1 MTHICLIRQNRL
13 WLNQMEG
20 EGAASFS
27 ALSLQKPISL
37 VLHTVYSHRP
47 APACPI
53 FAEPRVPECVFKCF
67 SSTLVPCLC
76 LWTSIIQF
84 SRSLKALV
92 RDVKWPL
99 LVVLTCTLREPPPCH
114 DYNETLIFVKAQF
127 CGWWLVLFSL
137 ETSRI
142 VAMLWD
148 TGTSQVRLAT
158 RSSTSP
164 LGKKGK
170 LTSFRL
176 TLSCFFFFFFSQGTT
191 QTFLTILSWQL
202 LVGTAWTVLMG
213 PRSYMW
219 PELLL
224 YSFFLLKCL
233 KDKI

>member
-27 ALSLQKPISL
+27 ALSLQKHISL
-37 VLHTVYSHRP
+37 MLHTVYSHRP

-53 FAEPRVPECVFKCF
+53 FAEPRVPECVFKWF

-114 DYNETLIFVKAQF
+114 DYNETLIFVKPQF

-148 TGTSQVRLAT
+148 TGIHRCV
-158 RSSTSP
+158 
-164 LGKKGK
+164 
-170 LTSFRL
+170 
-176 TLSCFFFFFFSQGTT
+176 
-191 QTFLTILSWQL
+191 
-202 LVGTAWTVLMG
+202 
-213 PRSYMW
+213 
-219 PELLL
+219 
-224 YSFFLLKCL
+224 
-233 KDKI
+233 